1 MKMIKVLMLV
11 PNLQVDSGVTSFVM
25 NYYRKIDPKQ
35 IHIDFV
41 VYFDIK
47 TSCYMEIKAN
57 GGKIFILPSVKNIVK
72 HIKACKKI
80 LAQGDYDIVH
90 NNTLH
95 VALPMMLCAKLHHVP
110 VRILH
115 SHSSKMGETKK
126 KELRNKMFL
135 PLLRSLATDYAA
147 CSKLAGNAM
156 FGSSHY
162 EIIPNV
168 IQTDKYIFNEE
179 IRNNVRHKMGVENK
193 FVVSTVGRLAE
204 QKNPFFAIDVFKELV
219 NIMPNTEYW
228 WIGSGELDNQVAAYV
243 QQQGLADK
251 VKLLGSR
258 NDVIDLYQAMDVF
271 FLPSLFEGLPLTG
284 VEAQAMG
291 LPMVVSD
298 TVTNEM
304 VYTDLVNYMGLKKSV
319 EEWANLIKQL
329 YNVKK
334 DRTLYNDQLQK
345 SSFCDSKCGERLKNM
360 YVKLLSDNYKY
371 TTRSLK

>member
-156 FGSSHY
+156 FGSSY
-162 EIIPNV
+162 YTVIPNV

-179 IRNNVRHKMGVENK
+179 IRNKVRHKMGVENK
-193 FVVSTVGRLAE
+193 FVVATVGRLAE

-243 QQQGLADK
+243 QQQGLTDK

-298 TVTNEM
+298 TVTDEM
-304 VYTDLVNYMGLKKSV
+304 VYTDLIDFVELKKYQKV
-319 EEWANLIKQL
+319 WAIHLAEALRKKVKRDNYSKQL
-329 YNVKK
+329 MNSVFSDIGCGKRLLKK
-334 DRTLYNDQLQK
+334 YIETA
-345 SSFCDSKCGERLKNM
+345 SIVEF
-360 YVKLLSDNYKY
+360 
-371 TTRSLK
+371 

>member
-47 TSCYMEIKAN
+47 TSCYSEIEAN
-57 GGKIFILPSVKNIVK
+57 GGKVFILPSIKNIVK
-72 HIKACKKI
+72 HMEACQRI
-80 LAQGDYDIVH
+80 LTQGDYDIVH

-115 SHSSKMGETKK
+115 SHSSKLGGTKK
-126 KELRNKMFL
+126 KELRNKLFL

-156 FGSSHY
+156 FGSAY
-162 EIIPNV
+162 YTVIPNV

-179 IRNNVRHKMGVENK
+179 IRNKVRHKMGVENK
-193 FVVSTVGRLAE
+193 FIVATVGRLAE

-219 NIMPNTEYW
+219 NIMPNAEYW

-304 VYTDLVNYMGLKKSV
+304 VYTDLVNYMSLKKDAK
-319 EEWANLIKQL
+319 EWASLIKQL

-334 DRTLYNDQLQK
+334 DKTLYNDQLQK
-345 SSFCDSKCGERLKNM
+345 SSFYDLKCGERLQDIYM
-360 YVKLLSDNYKY
+360 KLLSSDYI
-371 TTRSLK
+371 RSIL

>member
-95 VALPMMLCAKLHHVP
+95 VALPMMLCAKLYHVP

-115 SHSSKMGETKK
+115 SHSSKMGGTKK
-126 KELRNKMFL
+126 KELRNKLFL

-147 CSKLAGNAM
+147 CSKIAGNAM
-156 FGSSHY
+156 FGSAY
-162 EIIPNV
+162 YTVIPNV
-168 IQTDKYIFNEE
+168 IQTDKYVFNEE
-179 IRNNVRHKMGVENK
+179 IRNKVRHKMGVANK
-193 FVVSTVGRLAE
+193 FIVATVGRLATE
-204 QKNPFFAIDVFKELV
+204 KNPFFAIDVFKKLLS
-219 NIMPNTEYW
+219 IMPDAEYW
-228 WIGSGELDNQVAAYV
+228 WIGSGELDKQVAAYV

-298 TVTNEM
+298 TVTDEM
-304 VYTDLVNYMGLKKSV
+304 VYTNLVNYMSLKKSV
-319 EEWANLIKQL
+319 EEWADLIKQL
-329 YNVKK
+329 YDVKI
-334 DRTLYNDQLQK
+334 DRTLYNGQLQK
-345 SSFCDSKCGERLKNM
+345 SVFCDLKCGKRLKNM
-360 YVKLLSDNYKY
+360 YVKLLSDNY
-371 TTRSLK
+371 TRSIL

>member
-11 PNLQVDSGVTSFVM
+11 PNLQIDSGVTSFVM

-47 TSCYMEIKAN
+47 TSCYTEIKAN

-72 HIKACKKI
+72 HIKACNKI

-115 SHSSKMGETKK
+115 SHNSKMGETKK

-147 CSKLAGNAM
+147 CSNLAGNAM
-156 FGSSHY
+156 FGSAY
-162 EIIPNV
+162 YTVIPNV

-179 IRNNVRHKMGVENK
+179 IRNKVRHKMGVENK
-193 FVVSTVGRLAE
+193 FIVATVGRLAE

-219 NIMPNTEYW
+219 NIMPNAEYW
-228 WIGSGELDNQVAAYV
+228 WIGNGELDNQVAAYV

-304 VYTDLVNYMGLKKSV
+304 VYTDLVNYMSLKKSV
-319 EEWANLIKQL
+319 EEWASLIKQL
-329 YNVKK
+329 CNVRR
-334 DRTLYNDQLQK
+334 DRILYNDQLQK
-345 SSFCDSKCGERLKNM
+345 SSFYDSKCGERLQDIYTN
-360 YVKLLSDNYKY
+360 LLSDNY
-371 TTRSLK
+371 R

>member
-47 TSCYMEIKAN
+47 TSCYSEIEAN
-57 GGKIFILPSVKNIVK
+57 GGKVFILPSIKNIVK
-72 HIKACKKI
+72 HMEACQRI
-80 LAQGDYDIVH
+80 LTQGDYDIVH

-115 SHSSKMGETKK
+115 SHSSKMGGTKK
-126 KELRNKMFL
+126 KELRNKLFL

-156 FGSSHY
+156 FGSAHY
-162 EIIPNV
+162 TVIPNV

-179 IRNNVRHKMGVENK
+179 IRNKIRYKMGVENK
-193 FVVSTVGRLAE
+193 FVVATVGRLAE
-204 QKNPFFAIDVFKELV
+204 EKNPFFAIDVFKELLR
-219 NIMPNTEYW
+219 IMPNAVYW
-228 WIGSGELDNQVAAYV
+228 WIGSGNLDTQVAAYV

-271 FLPSLFEGLPLTG
+271 FLPSRFEGLPLTG

-298 TVTNEM
+298 TVTDEM
-304 VYTDLVNYMGLKKSV
+304 VYTDLVSYMSLKKSV
-319 EEWANLIKQL
+319 EEWAGLIKKL
-329 YNVKK
+329 CDVRKN
-334 DRTLYNDQLQK
+334 RALYNDQLQK
-345 SSFCDSKCGERLKNM
+345 SSFCNLKCDERLKNI
-360 YVKLLSDNYKY
+360 YIQSLNNNY
-371 TTRSLK
+371 TRNIL

>member
-1 MKMIKVLMLV
+1 MLV
-11 PNLQVDSGVTSFVM
+11 PNLRVSNGVTSFVM
-25 NYYRKIDPKQ
+25 NYFRNIDPEKVHVDFALYANRPSPYYSQ
-35 IHIDFV
+35 IENQGSKV
-41 VYFDIK
+41 
-47 TSCYMEIKAN
+47 
-57 GGKIFILPSVKNIVK
+57 FILPNV
-72 HIKACKKI
+72 KKI
-80 LAQGDYDIVH
+80 HQHIRYCNQILEEGQYDIVH
-90 NNTLH
+90 DNTL
-95 VALPMMLCAKLHHVP
+95 LISFPMMLCAKLHHVP

-115 SHSSKMGETKK
+115 SHNSKMGETKK

-135 PLLRSLATDYAA
+135 PLIRSLATDYAA

-156 FGSSHY
+156 FGSAY
-162 EIIPNV
+162 YTVIPNV
-168 IQTDKYIFNEE
+168 IQTDKYVFNEE

-193 FVVSTVGRLAE
+193 FVVATVGRLAE

-345 SSFCDSKCGERLKNM
+345 SSFCDSKCGERLQGIYK
-360 YVKLLSDNYKY
+360 VLSDNCQG
-371 TTRSLK
+371 

>member
-95 VALPMMLCAKLHHVP
+95 VALPMMLCAKLYHVP

-115 SHSSKMGETKK
+115 SHSSKMGGTKK
-126 KELRNKMFL
+126 KELRNKLFL

-147 CSKLAGNAM
+147 CSKIAGNAM
-156 FGSSHY
+156 FGSAY
-162 EIIPNV
+162 YTVIPNV
-168 IQTDKYIFNEE
+168 IQTDKYVFNEE
-179 IRNNVRHKMGVENK
+179 IRNKVRHKMGVANK
-193 FVVSTVGRLAE
+193 FIVATVGRLATE
-204 QKNPFFAIDVFKELV
+204 KNPFFAIDVFKKLLS
-219 NIMPNTEYW
+219 IMPDAEYW
-228 WIGSGELDNQVAAYV
+228 WIGSGELDKQVAAYV
-243 QQQGLADK
+243 QQQGLTDK

-271 FLPSLFEGLPLTG
+271 FLPSRFEGLG
-284 VEAQAMG
+284 IVAIEAEATG
-291 LPMVVSD
+291 LPCIISD
-298 TVTNEM
+298 RVPRKIC
-304 VYTDLVNYMGLKKSV
+304 YTDLVRFFSIRKNPT
-319 EEWANLIKQL
+319 EIANLIKNCTKKRI
-329 YNVKK
+329 YN
-334 DRTLYNDQLQK
+334 RRYYHDQLIK
-345 SSFCDSKCGERLKNM
+345 SEYSDRNAG
-360 YVKLLSDNYKY
+360 YVLLNNYRKLLH
-371 TTRSLK
+371 LL